1 MQSQVYYIALLSK
14 IDGNLDEFK
23 EEYGDLPEK
32 IKKAKAKVNICKDI
46 VKETTKIL
54 DDLRKFSST
63 AKTTI
68 TSLKDTEAKLSKQ
81 QFSVRN
87 NKEFDAITKEI
98 DHSRQEYNKIIDEL
112 RTVGVKE
119 ENLIRT
125 LDQQKS
131 DLAEAE
137 SDYKELETEQK
148 IISSDQNDDVK
159 SYTKKRKE
167 IVGKIHT
174 DILQEYERI
183 RLHTKDA
190 SVSIRKNS
198 CSGCFSTVPPQKIVE
213 IRNNL
218 DQLFLCEHCGRILYP
233 EDFKLD

>member
-1 MQSQVYYIALLSK
+1 MQPQVYYIAQLSK
-14 IDGNLDEFK
+14 IDGSLDEFK

-32 IKKAKAKVNICKDI
+32 IKRAKAKVNGCKEI

-54 DDLRKFSST
+54 DDLRKFSAT

-68 TSLKDTEAKLSKQ
+68 ASLKDTEAKLSKQ

-98 DHSRQEYNKIIDEL
+98 DHSRQEYNKIIDEM

-125 LDQQKS
+125 LDQQKN

-137 SDYKELETEQK
+137 VDYKELESEQK
-148 IISSDQNDDVK
+148 MISSDQNDDVK
-159 SYTKKRKE
+159 QLNKKRKE

-174 DILQEYERI
+174 EILQEYERI

-233 EDFKLD
+233 EDFKLV